1 MLASSRPTLPPM
13 KQGLDISEYGHDP
26 VLFAEAVLREVGASD
41 RAELAEVRVLALK
54 LRATWLDSLTGGG
67 DDVAAL
73 TLLIDLEE
81 ALARVGLA
89 QSCCRCAF

>member
-1 MLASSRPTLPPM
+1 MLN
-13 KQGLDISEYGHDP
+13 ISGYGHDP

-54 LRATWLDSLTGGG
+54 LRAAWSVSLTGGG

-81 ALARVGLA
+81 ALAQTGLA

>member
-1 MLASSRPTLPPM
+1 MLN
-13 KQGLDISEYGHDP
+13 ISAYNHDP

-41 RAELAEVRVLALK
+41 PADSDAGLAEVRVLALK
-54 LRATWLDSLTGGG
+54 LRAAWSVSLTGG

-81 ALARVGLA
+81 ALDRVGLV